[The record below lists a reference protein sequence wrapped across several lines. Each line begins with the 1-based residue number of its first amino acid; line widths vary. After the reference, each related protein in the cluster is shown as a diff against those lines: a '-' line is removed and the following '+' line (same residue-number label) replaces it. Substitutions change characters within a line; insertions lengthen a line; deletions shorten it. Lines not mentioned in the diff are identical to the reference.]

1 MFKNLKVTCIKA
13 EGKCSRT
20 KRGDSFTIRN
30 AKLEILPDQSV
41 CIFALGSILQPITAA
56 IMQNKEGQG
65 ILDILDEWQCPD
77 PKAEVIFKIEEEK
90 PNGKSDSMKEIR

>member
-20 KRGDSFTIRN
+20 RCGDTFTIRN
-30 AKLEILPDQSV
+30 AKLEVPADQSV

-65 ILDILDEWQCPD
+65 ILDMLDEWQCPD
-77 PKAEVIFKIEEEK
+77 PKAEVIFKIEEV
-90 PNGKSDSMKEIR
+90 SS